1 MDGFIE
7 IPVPADIENDDP
19 ESLRDYF
26 QHQLENS
33 AGGVS
38 DVLDLTCDH
47 SNRGA
52 ILERVRIMRVA
63 INGPVIEL
71 EYLVELSKFQA
82 CKDVMDNYR
91 FTRSVTGQKVADV
104 WRFRKFSR
112 VPERSTH
119 DEL

>member
-7 IPVPADIENDDP
+7 IPVPADIAGHDT

-26 QHQLENS
+26 QHQLEHI

-38 DVLDLTCDH
+38 DALDLTCDH
-47 SNRGA
+47 ANRGA
-52 ILERVRIMRVA
+52 ILERVKITRVA
-63 INGPVIEL
+63 ISGQFIKL

-82 CKDVMDNYR
+82 CKDVLEDHS
-91 FTRSVTGQKVADV
+91 FSRSVTGQKVGDN
-104 WRFRKFSR
+104 WRFRKFSP

>member
-7 IPVPADIENDDP
+7 IPVPADIKNHDA

-38 DVLDLTCDH
+38 DLLDLTCDH
-47 SNRGA
+47 ANRGA
-52 ILERVRIMRVA
+52 ILERVKITRVA
-63 INGPVIEL
+63 MNGPVIEL

-82 CKDVMDNYR
+82 CKDVLDDYS
-91 FTRSVTGQKVADV
+91 FSRSITGQKIADV
-104 WRFRKFSR
+104 WRFRKFS
-112 VPERSTH
+112 PAPARSTH